1 MKLGVNSI
9 VKTIKIKKEVIKV
22 QANKNYGIC
31 DMEPRYESIFTGF
44 QGRQI
49 NDPEVFHTLINALKT
64 VIR

>member
-9 VKTIKIKKEVIKV
+9 VKTIKIKKEVVKV

-31 DMEPRYESIFTGF
+31 DMEPRYESIFTDF

-49 NDPEVFHTLINALKT
+49 NDPEVFRTLINTLKI
-64 VIR
+64 VMR

>member
-9 VKTIKIKKEVIKV
+9 VKTIKIKDEIIRI

-31 DMEPRYESIFTGF
+31 DMEPRYESIFTDF

-49 NDPEVFHTLINALKT
+49 NNPEVFRTLINTLKT